1 MCIKLAFPMDHSS
14 DLEEGGTAVWVTACP
29 PYLLTQAL
37 RSGEVTPAS
46 LSGVDKTRE
55 VVVYRL

>member
-1 MCIKLAFPMDHSS
+1 MTSGINM
-14 DLEEGGTAVWVTACP
+14 TIIYMYNCP

-37 RSGEVTPAS
+37 RPGEVTPAS
-46 LSGVDKTRE
+46 FYSVGTTRE